1 MTISQAAYRSVA
13 ELAQGKLPSQP
24 AFHRIFNVQAFDPAC
39 RATPELALKYGEWE
53 ELRHHRSID
62 GRCEYTF

>member
-24 AFHRIFNVQAFDPAC
+24 TFQRIFNVQAFDPAC
-39 RATPELALKYGEWE
+39 RATPELSKKYGTNSNMYCGVR
-53 ELRHHRSID
+53 LSI
-62 GRCEYTF
+62 